1 MDKTKTVAWICIAG
15 FVLVA
20 GIIVFVNR
28 DKLFGGKEEAAPAA
42 PAAPANV

>member
-20 GIIVFVNR
+20 GMIVFVNR
-28 DKLFGGKEEAAPAA
+28 EKLFGEKEAAPIEG
-42 PAAPANV
+42 

>member
-28 DKLFGGKEEAAPAA
+28 DKLFGGKKEEAPV
-42 PAAPANV
+42 APANE